1 MDWNVKLLSKVV
13 ALNYCIFGAWGTR
26 SGNGERVYELLKIPG
41 LAFDS
46 KESSKKGKFLVLY
59 KEKNT

>member
-1 MDWNVKLLSKVV
+1 M
-13 ALNYCIFGAWGTR
+13 LNYCIFGAWGTR

-46 KESSKKGKFLVLY
+46 IDQVEGEVLARKK
-59 KEKNT
+59 NINR

>member
-1 MDWNVKLLSKVV
+1 MWGSLELK
-13 ALNYCIFGAWGTR
+13 YCILCQKWLLEKNTR

-46 KESSKKGKFLVLY
+46 TDQVEGEVLARKK
-59 KEKNT
+59 NINR

>member
-1 MDWNVKLLSKVV
+1 MLLSKVV
-13 ALNYCIFGAWGTR
+13 VLNYCIFGAWGTR

-46 KESSKKGKFLVLY
+46 KETSKKGKFLVL
-59 KEKNT
+59 

>member
-1 MDWNVKLLSKVV
+1 MRGSLKQK
-13 ALNYCIFGAWGTR
+13 YCILCQKWLGKTTR

-46 KESSKKGKFLVLY
+46 IDQVEGEVLARKK
-59 KEKNT
+59 NINR

>member
-1 MDWNVKLLSKVV
+1 M
-13 ALNYCIFGAWGTR
+13 LNYCIFGAWGTR

-46 KESSKKGKFLVLY
+46 KETSKKGKFLVLLY
-59 KEKNT
+59 KEKNK

>member
-1 MDWNVKLLSKVV
+1 MDWNVKLFSKVVLV

-46 KESSKKGKFLVLY
+46 KETSKKGKFLVL
-59 KEKNT
+59 